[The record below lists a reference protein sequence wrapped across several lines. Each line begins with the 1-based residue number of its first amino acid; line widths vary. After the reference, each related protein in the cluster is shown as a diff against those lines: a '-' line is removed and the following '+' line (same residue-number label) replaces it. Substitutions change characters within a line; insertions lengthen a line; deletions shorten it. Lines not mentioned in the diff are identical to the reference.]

1 MSDWRVPVQDLV
13 QLLEDRGLSVE
24 MGHRP
29 PGRDLRATG
38 DRGAMHVEVAL
49 DAAGRVRLT
58 TTWLQDDQA
67 MEPLAVNHQR
77 FSRVRSTEERV
88 TVAGEVA
95 SIAAL
100 RELLDLLGIYPPC

>member
-1 MSDWRVPVQDLV
+1 MPDWRVPVQDLV
-13 QLLEDRGLSVE
+13 RLLEDRGLSVE

-38 DRGAMHVEVAL
+38 DRGTMHVDVAI

-58 TTWLQDDQA
+58 TTWSQDDQV
-67 MEPLAVNHQR
+67 MEPLAVDQRR
-77 FSRVRSTEERV
+77 FSRVRSTEKRV

-95 SIAAL
+95 SLAEL
-100 RELLDLLGIYPPC
+100 RELLHLLGIDPPL